1 MEYVL
6 IILTAAVVIGLC
18 FLVDFLFKKLFHS
31 QAQHMSGLSVRLQK
45 RYGSFGLIMVI
56 LGILSIL
63 TSFRTENGKWIFLAG
78 GCLIAVVGIGLVVY
92 YLTTGIFY
100 DDDSFI
106 YTTMGKK
113 KKVYEY
119 RNIQAQQLYNNS
131 GHLLIEL
138 HMEDGTSVQV
148 QATMPG
154 ALDFMDHA
162 FAAWLRQTG
171 KTEEDCEYYDR
182 SQSVWF
188 PPVEV

>member
-1 MEYVL
+1 MEYIL
-6 IILTAAVVIGLC
+6 IILTAALVIGLC
-18 FLVDFLFKKLFHS
+18 FLADFLFKKLFRS
-31 QAQHMSGLSVRLQK
+31 QVQHMSGLAVRLHK
-45 RYGSFGLIMVI
+45 RYGTFGLIMVI
-56 LGILSIL
+56 LGVISII
-63 TSFRTENGKWIFLAG
+63 TSFNTENAKWIFLAG
-78 GCLIAVVGIGLVVY
+78 GCLIVVVGIGLVVY
-92 YLTTGIFY
+92 YVSTGIFY

-106 YTTMGKK
+106 YTTFGKK

-119 RNIQAQQLYNNS
+119 RNIRAQQLYNNG

-148 QATMPG
+148 QSTMSG
-154 ALDFMDHA
+154 AVDFMDYA

-171 KTEEDCEYYDR
+171 KTEEDCEFYDR

>member
-18 FLVDFLFKKLFHS
+18 FLVDFLFKKLFRS

-138 HMEDGTSVQV
+138 HMDDGTSVQV

-154 ALDFMDHA
+154 AVDFMDHA
-162 FAAWLRQTG
+162 FAGWLRQTG
-171 KTEEDCEYYDR
+171 KTEEDCDYYDR
-182 SQSVWF
+182 SHSVWF